1 MNKRDLIDACAS
13 HVDVTKTAIE
23 QVIDYLTVTLGNEL
37 IKNGYTKIP
46 NLGSLSVQN
55 RQSRNYYDMNSGD
68 IKRSK
73 QLNTIKFQPSSELK
87 RLIQRRNYD

>member
-1 MNKRDLIDACAS
+1 MNKRELTNACAS
-13 HVDVTKTAIE
+13 HVNVTKSAIE
-23 QVIDYLTVTLGNEL
+23 QVIDYLTVILGNEL
-37 IKNGYTKIP
+37 IETGYVKIP
-46 NLGSLSVQN
+46 HLGSLSVQT

-87 RLIQRRNYD
+87 QLIQRRDYE